1 MNQAS
6 KFIPCCFFHFL
17 MCSRII
23 KYIYFIPNFA
33 VPFWGLMDI
42 MSNFTLS
49 LRISV
54 DKLYHSLSSQFLK
67 RLSSTFLQTC

>member
-42 MSNFTLS
+42 MINN
-49 LRISV
+49 
-54 DKLYHSLSSQFLK
+54 
-67 RLSSTFLQTC
+67 

>member
-23 KYIYFIPNFA
+23 KYIYIIPNFA

-42 MSNFTLS
+42 MITKFNLHLTMFHVKCYL
-49 LRISV
+49 
-54 DKLYHSLSSQFLK
+54 
-67 RLSSTFLQTC
+67 

>member
-23 KYIYFIPNFA
+23 KYIYIIPNFA

-42 MSNFTLS
+42 MINS
-49 LRISV
+49 
-54 DKLYHSLSSQFLK
+54 
-67 RLSSTFLQTC
+67 

>member
-23 KYIYFIPNFA
+23 KYISFIPNFA
-33 VPFWGLMDI
+33 VPFWRLMDI
-42 MSNFTLS
+42 MKTKFNLHLTMFHVKCNI
-49 LRISV
+49 RNY
-54 DKLYHSLSSQFLK
+54 KK
-67 RLSSTFLQTC
+67 GNN

>member
-23 KYIYFIPNFA
+23 KYISFIPNFA
-33 VPFWGLMDI
+33 VPFWRLMDI
-42 MSNFTLS
+42 MINDRYRNPPFITLK
-49 LRISV
+49 I
-54 DKLYHSLSSQFLK
+54 KH
-67 RLSSTFLQTC
+67 

>member
-42 MSNFTLS
+42 MINDRYRNSPFIYEVCATCAKVLCG
-49 LRISV
+49 ISV
-54 DKLYHSLSSQFLK
+54 PKVP
-67 RLSSTFLQTC
+67 

>member
-23 KYIYFIPNFA
+23 KYIYIIPNFA
-33 VPFWGLMDI
+33 VPFLEINGHY
-42 MSNFTLS
+42 
-49 LRISV
+49 
-54 DKLYHSLSSQFLK
+54 DK
-67 RLSSTFLQTC
+67 

>member
-42 MSNFTLS
+42 MLILRYFYLS
-49 LRISV
+49 YYDEQKKKRIEEFSIRFA
-54 DKLYHSLSSQFLK
+54 KICLS
-67 RLSSTFLQTC
+67 